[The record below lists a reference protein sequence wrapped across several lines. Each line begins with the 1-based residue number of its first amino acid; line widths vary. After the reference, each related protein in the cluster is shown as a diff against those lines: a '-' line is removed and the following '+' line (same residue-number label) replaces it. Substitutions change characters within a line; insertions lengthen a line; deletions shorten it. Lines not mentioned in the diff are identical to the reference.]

1 MGRLQGKVAFISGA
15 GSGIGR
21 CAAGLFAREGAKI
34 AVAEISAAAGEATV
48 AEIVAAGGEVIVVET
63 DVTSEDSVKSAV
75 ARTVAAF
82 GALHLLYNNAGGST
96 PKDGPVTTLPLD
108 EFWRVMKLDL
118 LGTILCSR
126 HAIPEI
132 AKAGGGAVLN
142 ASSIVALMGFP
153 GRDSYTAAK
162 GAIAALTR
170 SMAVEFAAQ
179 KIRVNALAPSVTR
192 TERAIR
198 LMEADPTVKSIIEKQ
213 HLVGVGDPIDVAMAA
228 LYLLSDE
235 ARVVTG
241 VVLPVDSGITIS

>member
-1 MGRLQGKVAFISGA
+1 MSRLQGKVAFISGA

-21 CAAGLFAREGAKI
+21 CAAALFAREGARI
-34 AVAEISAAAGEATV
+34 AVAEISPKAGEATL
-48 AEIVAAGGEVIVVET
+48 AEIAAAGGEAIFVQT
-63 DVTSEDSVKSAV
+63 DVTSEDSVKHAI
-75 ARTVAAF
+75 ARTIEAF

-96 PKDGPVTTLPLD
+96 PKDGPVTTLPLE
-108 EFWRVMKLDL
+108 EFWRVMRLDL

-126 HAIPEI
+126 HAVPEI
-132 AKAGGGAVLN
+132 AKAGGGAILN
-142 ASSIVALMGFP
+142 ASSIVGLMGFA

-170 SMAVEFAAQ
+170 SMAVEFAPQ
-179 KIRVNALAPSVTR
+179 RIRVNAVAPSVTR

-198 LMEADPTVKSIIEKQ
+198 LMDGDAKLKEIIERQ